1 MPFLL
6 RRAAT
11 PASTA
16 SINALMFVGKLLWL
30 GVWMKMMIKALYDT
44 PTEDNNDA
52 YLNKQ

>member
-6 RRAAT
+6 RRAAS
-11 PASTA
+11 PAA

>member
-11 PASTA
+11 PTAA

-30 GVWMKMMIKALYDT
+30 GVWMKMMIKALCYT